1 MEVDSGHQVD
11 YEFKLAQ
18 ALADMRQQ
26 HDDQVKLYKDE
37 MEQTY
42 VAKVMMRTVFMNFKL
57 ISSINYYLGFLDFR
71 FFLNNLNRLETCV
84 GIIEAS
90 SMTYL
95 LYNVIK

>member
-1 MEVDSGHQVD
+1 MLLAWLTLQFSRLFMVFETRAVRNTFTHTLFCSTNPQEIKDTRRRHETRLVEVDSGHQME

-42 VAKVMMRTVFMNFKL
+42 LAKVKL
-57 ISSINYYLGFLDFR
+57 HFS
-71 FFLNNLNRLETCV
+71 
-84 GIIEAS
+84 
-90 SMTYL
+90 
-95 LYNVIK
+95 